1 MPSVGEGAA
10 EEAAA
15 GWYLRVHV
23 KAAGAN
29 GGGPNDTKRGLVVT
43 APTGR
48 LARVPWDLACGGL
61 GDMCRCDSRVGLPLS
76 TRGKFCRQPRVGGAG
91 AIAPGR
97 PATCDSCVTRL
108 VSKNAASER
117 PEAGAGGVHS
127 RSGDVESGGRRS
139 GEVALNGLDLSSS
152 HVAHVSKGGTAPA
165 RGVRADWPSGCRSGF
180 DAAIVVGRAF
190 SWITGG
196 RSAGATFRTGTSGRG
211 RPRRGGLRRVRPSG
225 PAPRQRVPPPQ
236 DRAGASLCRGRQL
249 AGLR

>member
-152 HVAHVSKGGTAPA
+152 RVAHVSKGGTSPPA
-165 RGVRADWPSGCRSGF
+165 VSGPIGRRAAALVSMRPSS
-180 DAAIVVGRAF
+180 
-190 SWITGG
+190 S
-196 RSAGATFRTGTSGRG
+196 
-211 RPRRGGLRRVRPSG
+211 GGLSVG
-225 PAPRQRVPPPQ
+225 LQVGGVPALLFEPVPQEEVVP
-236 DRAGASLCRGRQL
+236 GA
-249 AGLR
+249 AD

>member
-117 PEAGAGGVHS
+117 PEARAGGVHS

-152 HVAHVSKGGTAPA
+152 RVAHVSKGGTSPPA
-165 RGVRADWPSGCRSGF
+165 VSGPIGRRAAALVSMRPSS
-180 DAAIVVGRAF
+180 
-190 SWITGG
+190 S
-196 RSAGATFRTGTSGRG
+196 
-211 RPRRGGLRRVRPSG
+211 GGLSVG
-225 PAPRQRVPPPQ
+225 LQVGGVPALLFEPVPQEEVVP
-236 DRAGASLCRGRQL
+236 GA
-249 AGLR
+249 AD